1 MTEGSVFR
9 PPRRRGILFHSVAI
23 LVFGAASAVAL
34 IFGINQKIGAYFLL
48 LLLIALTFFGPLPWL
63 IYRLYALNRATYRI
77 ERDGLRLRWGLRAE
91 DIPLPEIEW
100 IRRATDMAIDLPKPP
115 LAWPGALLG
124 VVNTPDLGKLEYMAS
139 SAEQL
144 LLIATPKRVYAISP
158 EDANIFLRTFQD
170 ALEMGSLSPLSSVSV
185 LPAAYLSQVWSV
197 PTVRILLAAG
207 MLSNLILFGGVSL
220 LIPRLGTASLGFYSN
235 GAPLPPGPA
244 EQMLL
249 LPILSAMIF
258 LTDLGAGLFFY
269 RRKSYQMLAYILWGS
284 AVVTAVLL
292 IIAALLITGAS
303 R

>member
-1 MTEGSVFR
+1 
-9 PPRRRGILFHSVAI
+9 
-23 LVFGAASAVAL
+23 
-34 IFGINQKIGAYFLL
+34 
-48 LLLIALTFFGPLPWL
+48 
-63 IYRLYALNRATYRI
+63 
-77 ERDGLRLRWGLRAE
+77 
-91 DIPLPEIEW
+91 
-100 IRRATDMAIDLPKPP
+100 
-115 LAWPGALLG
+115 
-124 VVNTPDLGKLEYMAS
+124 
-139 SAEQL
+139 
-144 LLIATPKRVYAISP
+144 
-158 EDANIFLRTFQD
+158 
-170 ALEMGSLSPLSSVSV
+170 
-185 LPAAYLSQVWSV
+185 
-197 PTVRILLAAG
+197 